1 VASKAVPRSKSS
13 FPENAPRRRGKIV
26 TISVACALVLVA
38 TGYWAW
44 SNFAP
49 DFGGTGASAV
59 AKVADHRD
67 APVAA
72 PQTSAVS
79 PEIAAAYA
87 ALDNEIAA
95 ALAALDNEIAA
106 AQAALDNAIAAEE
119 KFRRGR
125 IAALAP
131 LEVASVEPQSSDQ
144 AVGSGRNAETRAA
157 PAEKSK
163 ALASS
168 RRTAA
173 KSSVRSSQLSG
184 SRSPKYTVRAQT
196 QAQLRGTLKAH
207 GSVDEIYNER
217 AAAECER
224 GILGLV
230 CREKVRWSLCE
241 GKWTPD
247 EVPSMTVCH
256 VRN

>member
-1 VASKAVPRSKSS
+1 MNPGAVGPERSQAFAPAPVASKDVPRSKSS

-38 TGYWAW
+38 TGYWVW

-49 DFGGTGASAV
+49 DFSGTGASAV
-59 AKVADHRD
+59 AKVGEHRD
-67 APVAA
+67 APVTA
-72 PQTSAVS
+72 PQTSAES
-79 PEIAAAYA
+79 PEIAAAHA
-87 ALDNEIAA
+87 ALDDE
-95 ALAALDNEIAA
+95 
-106 AQAALDNAIAAEE
+106 IAAEE
-119 KFRRGR
+119 KLARGR
-125 IAALAP
+125 TAGLAP
-131 LEVASVEPQSSDQ
+131 PEVASLAPQSSDQ
-144 AVGSGRNAETRAA
+144 AVGSGRKAETGAA

-173 KSSVRSSQLSG
+173 KSSAQSSQLSG

-196 QAQLRGTLKAH
+196 QAQLSGTLKAH